1 MENYKE
7 VFVKELTD
15 LRTFLKANVNRQEA
29 ISTWEYCNKYLQLT
43 TAYQEARGQCPLD
56 GLEMAYG
63 DYSSPVMI
71 ILPNFESAA
80 SRLFIEKIREYLV
93 SISNEN
99 RTYRFSELCM
109 VSYGKGTTDID
120 TLKLLGY
127 EIGILKPQVILSLVK
142 MNVPGMDVRHFELT
156 QESIDDDEKIRD
168 FLSVIQEKLPLE
180 NKKAS

>member
-7 VFVKELTD
+7 VFVQELTN
-15 LRTFLKANVNRQEA
+15 LRTFLKANVKRQEA
-29 ISTWEYCNKYLQLT
+29 MDSWEYYNKYLQLS
-43 TAYQEARGQCPLD
+43 TAYQDARKQCPLD

-63 DYSSPVMI
+63 DYNSPIMI
-71 ILPNFESAA
+71 VLPNFESAA
-80 SRLFIEKIREYLV
+80 SRLFVEKIREYLT

-99 RTYRFSELCM
+99 RVYRFSELCL

-127 EIGILKPQVILSLVK
+127 EIGIHKPQVILSLVK

-156 QESIDDDEKIRD
+156 QESIDDDENIQA
-168 FLSVIQEKLPLE
+168 FLSVILEKLPLE